1 MTEPVTQIQDH
12 ERRIGRLEGIAE
24 LLTEQGRQFNA
35 RFESMERVIVELR
48 RETNARFE
56 SMERVIAELRRET
69 NARFES
75 MERTI
80 RETNA
85 RIDSLTRWL
94 VGMQVASLLAV
105 GGLLV
110 SILLK
115 LN

>member
-1 MTEPVTQIQDH
+1 MTEPVTQVQDH

-24 LLTEQGRQFNA
+24 QLTEQGRQFNA
-35 RFESMERVIVELR
+35 
-48 RETNARFE
+48 
-56 SMERVIAELRRET
+56 VIAELRRET

-75 MERTI
+75 MERAI

>member
-1 MTEPVTQIQDH
+1 MTEPVTQVQDH

-35 RFESMERVIVELR
+35 
-48 RETNARFE
+48 T
-56 SMERVIAELRRET
+56 IAELRRET

-75 MERTI
+75 IERAI
-80 RETNA
+80 AELRRETNA
-85 RIDSLTRWL
+85 RFDSLTRWL

>member
-12 ERRIGRLEGIAE
+12 ERRLGRLEGIAE
-24 LLTEQGRQFNA
+24 QLTEQGRQFNA
-35 RFESMERVIVELR
+35 
-48 RETNARFE
+48 T
-56 SMERVIAELRRET
+56 IAELRRET

-75 MERTI
+75 MERAI

>member
-12 ERRIGRLEGIAE
+12 ERRLGHLEGIAE
-24 LLTEQGRQFNA
+24 QLTEQGRQFNA
-35 RFESMERVIVELR
+35 
-48 RETNARFE
+48 
-56 SMERVIAELRRET
+56 VIAELRRET

-75 MERTI
+75 MERAI